1 MAWNLHDADLPDD
14 AKAYLSVLGSHGD
27 EEQARRECGVSEA
40 KVRTWARLDEFID
53 HRQRAFAH
61 FEDWKDW
68 RANRERVDPAQWP
81 SQGRLDTR
89 YDPWRVG

>member
-1 MAWNLHDADLPDD
+1 MAWNLLGADLADEV
-14 AKAYLSVLGSHGD
+14 KAYLSVLSSHGD
-27 EEQARRECGVSEA
+27 GARARAECGVSEA
-40 KVRTWARLDEFID
+40 DIRKWSREDAFID
-53 HRQRAFAH
+53 HRQKAFAH

-68 RANRERVDPAQWP
+68 RANRHSVDPSRWP